1 MRELRA
7 IGSRVEFDPRR
18 YWNDRHEQTRG
29 LDGVGFL
36 GLRGLNDWM
45 YRVRRRVF
53 ARAVRQTGIEVGPA
67 RVLDVGSGTGFYL
80 ERWRELGTSELI
92 GSDFS
97 DVAVERL
104 RGDFPGVRIE
114 SLDITTEDPASLEP
128 LGTFDL
134 ISVMDVLYHV
144 VDDAAYAR
152 AFANLA
158 RLLRRGGRLV
168 FTENFLHARSEL
180 NHAWHTSRTLEAIE
194 THLRSA
200 GLFIERRQPWF
211 VLMNEPV
218 DSDSRLHA
226 RAWWVMRKMSEKV
239 PGAGF
244 AIGAGLYAPEVVLT
258 RLLSEGPSSEIAIAR
273 HT

>member
-1 MRELRA
+1 M
-7 IGSRVEFDPRR
+7 EFDPRR
-18 YWNDRHEQTRG
+18 YWNERHEQTSG

-36 GLRGLNDWM
+36 GLRGLNEWM

-80 ERWRELGTSELI
+80 ERWRELGASELI

-104 RGDFPGVRIE
+104 REAYPGVRVE
-114 SLDITTEDPASLEP
+114 SLDITTSDPSSLEP

-144 VDDAAYAR
+144 VEDGAYQR
-152 AFANLA
+152 AFTNLA

-168 FTENFLHARSEL
+168 FTENFLHERSKL
-180 NHAWHTSRTLEAIE
+180 NHAWHTSRTLESIE
-194 THLRSA
+194 SCVRDA
-200 GLFIERRQPWF
+200 GMFIERRRPWF

-218 DSDSRLHA
+218 DSPSRVHA
-226 RAWWVMRKMSEKV
+226 RAWWLMRKMSEKV

-244 AIGAGLYAPEVVLT
+244 AIGAGLFAPEVVLT
-258 RLLSEGPSSEIAIAR
+258 RVLGEGPSSEIAIAR
-273 HT
+273 HA